1 MGTMVFFFY
10 GTNTYMLR
18 QKLREM
24 TSTYLEKTGTDM
36 GLERIDGAN
45 VTIDRLRSSL
55 QASPF
60 LTTSRLIIVESLG
73 KNKVVSAKIDHLIE
87 LVPETTV
94 AVFVETEIDQR
105 TVYFKELSKS
115 AKVVQFEALPL
126 PKLGNWIQGQ
136 VENLGGTIDRSAVN
150 LLLEMTN
157 GDQWRLSEEIQKLVN
172 YKSTVTRETIMLLVE
187 AGLDQNVFDM
197 VEAMS
202 AGRADEAL
210 KTYRKLINA
219 REDPFK
225 ILGMVEWQLRNLL
238 LAKAGGQIS
247 QPELAKVGGMSP
259 YVAGKMQ
266 TAARRHDLDTL
277 KAAFAGA
284 VDTEYF
290 MKTGQVP
297 AEVGLEQL
305 IYRVASVTQSRI
317 A

>member
-1 MGTMVFFFY
+1 MGSMVFFFY
-10 GTNTYMLR
+10 GPNTYMLR

-24 TSTYLEKTGTDM
+24 TRTYLEKTGSDM
-36 GLERIDGAN
+36 GLERLDGAA

-55 QASPF
+55 QAAPF
-60 LTTSRLIIVESLG
+60 LATSRLVIIEGLG
-73 KNKVVSAKIDHLIE
+73 KNKAVSAKIEQLIG
-87 LVPETTV
+87 LVPDSTV
-94 AVFVETEIDQR
+94 AVFVDPDADQR

-115 AKVVQFEALPL
+115 AKAVSFEQLPL
-126 PKLGNWIQGQ
+126 PKLGAWAQREI
-136 VENLGGTIDRSAVN
+136 EALGGTVDRSSLN

-157 GDQWRLSEEIQKLVN
+157 GDQWRLSEELQKLVN
-172 YKSTVTRETIMLLVE
+172 YNATVTRDTVMLLVE

-202 AGRADEAL
+202 AGRPDDAVR
-210 KTYRKLINA
+210 TYRKLINA

-238 LAKAGGQIS
+238 LAKAGGQIT
-247 QPELAKVGGMSP
+247 QPELAKLGGMSP

-266 TAARRHDLDTL
+266 TAARRHDLESL
-277 KAAFAGA
+277 KAMFASA
-284 VDTEYF
+284 VDTEHL

-297 AEVGLEQL
+297 PEVGLEQL
-305 IYRVASVTQSRI
+305 VYRVANATSRT